1 LKIPKYL
8 RQIINKIKANGY
20 NVFIVGGALRDF
32 LMGRTPEDW
41 DLATDA
47 DITQLKRM
55 FEKVVLVGEAH
66 GTVTVIIDDFDCEVT
81 RLRGE
86 NIQEDLRHRD
96 FTINAIAFD
105 PETGE
110 WFDPF
115 GGKEDLEKGIV
126 RFVLNPRER
135 IGEDPLRLIR
145 AVRFACQLDF
155 EIHEESMEAI
165 KEFSH
170 EITRSATE
178 RIRDELS
185 KILLTPMVEKGIDLL
200 KDLGLLKFI
209 IPELLDCVD
218 LPQRGAHIYDVY
230 RHNLKT
236 CSYTP
241 RDLILRLAGLLHD
254 VGKPIVKGEGKT
266 PNSYPGHEKAGAEL
280 AKKIL
285 RRLKYP
291 NKTVKQ
297 VVRLIQNHLFVSR
310 DDTSDYTVR
319 KLLASLGEEGTK
331 QLLLLMEADRK
342 AISPNFPL
350 ENVIRT
356 KRHFERIIQRDGII
370 TRKDM
375 AVNGRDVI
383 DMLGIEPGPDV
394 GRIID
399 ELWEMVLNDPEL
411 NTREKLM
418 SILKNKRRD

>member
-8 RQIINKIKANGY
+8 RQIINKIRAGGY

-32 LMGRTPEDW
+32 LLDSTPEDW
-41 DLATDA
+41 DLVTDA
-47 DITQLKRM
+47 GTPQLKRM
-55 FEKVVLVGEAH
+55 FEKVVLLGEAH
-66 GTVTVIIDDFDCEVT
+66 GTVTVIIDDFECEVT
-81 RLRGE
+81 RLRGK
-86 NIQEDLRHRD
+86 NIHEDLEYRD
-96 FTINAIAFD
+96 FTINAMALD
-105 PETGE
+105 PETQE

-115 GGKEDLEKGIV
+115 NGKEDLEKGIV
-126 RFVLNPRER
+126 RFVLNPGER
-135 IGEDPLRLIR
+135 IKEDPLRLIR

-155 EIHEESMEAI
+155 EIHEESIEAI

-170 EITRSATE
+170 KITQPATE

-185 KILLTPMVEKGIDLL
+185 KILLTSRVEKGIDLL
-200 KDLGLLKFI
+200 KDLGLLEFI

-254 VGKPIVKGEGKT
+254 VGKPFVKGDSET

-280 AKKIL
+280 ARKIL
-285 RRLKYP
+285 RRLKYSS
-291 NKTVKQ
+291 KTVKH
-297 VVRLIQNHLFVSR
+297 VVSLIQNHLFVSR
-310 DDTSDYTVR
+310 DNTSDYIVR
-319 KLLASLGEEGTK
+319 KLLANLGKEGTE

-356 KRHFERIIQRDGII
+356 KKHFKKIIQRDGII
-370 TRKDM
+370 TRKDL
-375 AVNGRDVI
+375 AIDGRDVI
-383 DMLGIEPGPDV
+383 EMLGIEPGPAV

-399 ELWEMVLNDPEL
+399 ELWEMVLKDPEL
-411 NTREKLM
+411 NTREKLIC
-418 SILKNKRRD
+418 ILKNKRRD